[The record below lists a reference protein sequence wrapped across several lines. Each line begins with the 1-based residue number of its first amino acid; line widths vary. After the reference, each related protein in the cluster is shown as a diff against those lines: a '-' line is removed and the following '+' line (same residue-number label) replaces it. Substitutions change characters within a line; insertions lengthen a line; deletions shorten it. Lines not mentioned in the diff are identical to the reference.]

1 MIKYIK
7 DLTPFM
13 DFINDVNAD
22 LDCSEPMLSTED
34 QMEVNL
40 KKSLNK
46 PNDHVLG
53 VWEDGVFTGL
63 FDFLVLE
70 EERYIEM
77 IVGLTRSQTAWEEI
91 FAWLKRG
98 YPGFQADFV
107 FNPRNT
113 RLRELLD
120 QKGAEYEPEQEKLVL
135 GEDLPVFD
143 TTGIEPLNENYL
155 DQYLAMHNTDMYW
168 TGDKVW
174 EAKERF
180 RTLLAVEDGAVL
192 GYVDVTIC
200 FAENEVYDLWVKPEY
215 RRRGWGRKLMA
226 RAIELNRP
234 KGMMLLQDVG
244 NYAANGLYRSVGF
257 HIAEGAN
264 SVTATWMIPA
274 ENS

>member
-7 DLTPFM
+7 DFTPFL
-13 DFINDVNAD
+13 DFISDVNAD
-22 LDCSEPMLSTED
+22 PDCSEPMLFTED

-46 PNDHVLG
+46 PNNHVLG

-63 FDFLVLE
+63 FDFLILE

-77 IVGLTRSQTAWEEI
+77 IVGLTRSKEAWEEI

-107 FNPRNT
+107 FNPRNA
-113 RLRELLD
+113 RLREFLD
-120 QKGAEYEPEQEKLVL
+120 QRGAEYDPEQEKLVL
-135 GEDLPVFD
+135 GDDPPAFD
-143 TTGIEPLNENYL
+143 TAGIEPLNEKYL
-155 DQYLAMHNTDMYW
+155 DQYLTMHNTDMYW

-174 EAKERF
+174 AAKERF

-192 GYVDVTIC
+192 GYADVTIC

-226 RAIELNRP
+226 RAIALNRP

-274 ENS
+274 EKP

>member
-7 DLTPFM
+7 DLTPFL
-13 DFINDVNAD
+13 DFISYVNAD
-22 LDCSEPMLSTED
+22 PDCSEPMLFTED

-46 PNDHVLG
+46 PNNHVLG
-53 VWEDGVFTGL
+53 VWEGESFTGL
-63 FDFLVLE
+63 FDFLIEE

-77 IVGLTRSQTAWEEI
+77 IVGLTRSKKAWEEI
-91 FAWLKRG
+91 FAWLEKG

-107 FNPRNT
+107 FNPHNA

-135 GEDLPVFD
+135 GETPPAFD
-143 TTGIEPLNENYL
+143 TTGIEPLSEKYL
-155 DQYLAMHNTDMYW
+155 DQYLAMHGTGVYW

-180 RTLLAVEDGAVL
+180 QALLAVDNGTAV
-192 GYVDVTIC
+192 GYIDVTTC

-234 KGMMLLQDVG
+234 RGLMLLQDVG
-244 NYAANGLYRSVGF
+244 NFAANGLYRSVGF
-257 HIAEGAN
+257 HVVEGAN

-274 ENS
+274 ENP